1 VDIIDTAAAAGNFT
15 LLAGA
20 LETAGLTDVLRG
32 EGPFTVFAPS
42 DEAVTASLSALGVSA
57 EDFLARPDLQQI
69 LLYHVL
75 PGIAAGAADLDE
87 VVVADTAADIG
98 EDQAPLTAVIFKAD
112 GVVSVNQAATV
123 TTPDIQASNG
133 VIHVIDQVLLPPSIV
148 DLAKIL
154 PDFEILMTAVEVAS
168 LTETL
173 RTEGKFTVFAPTDAA
188 FAALLEELEMTADD
202 LLADPEFVES
212 VLLYHGVLDF
222 ILSTDLEVGEYEVE
236 SLREAP
242 LNVTVTENGI
252 TVNGANVTQ
261 ADIVG
266 VNGVIHVIDAVLL
279 PPM

>member
-69 LLYHVL
+69 LHYHVL

-154 PDFEILMTAVEVAS
+154 PDFEILMTAGEVAN

-188 FAALLEELEMTADD
+188 FAALLEDLEMTADD
-202 LLADPEFVES
+202 LLADAAMVES

-242 LNVTVTENGI
+242 LNVTVTEDGI

-266 VNGVIHVIDAVLL
+266 VNGVIHVIDAVLM